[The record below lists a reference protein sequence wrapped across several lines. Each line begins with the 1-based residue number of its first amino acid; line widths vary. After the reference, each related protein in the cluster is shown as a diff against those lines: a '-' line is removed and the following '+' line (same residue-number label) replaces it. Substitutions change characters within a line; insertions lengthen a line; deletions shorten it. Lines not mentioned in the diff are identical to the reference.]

1 MPIYKIQIKE
11 NGEIF
16 GCQKI
21 ESMDDAFWVDGIEVD
36 EAFFQIVSSDLWQA
50 INTYYFD
57 FVSETFIA
65 RPEME
70 ADHSQSEISEQP
82 SIDADS
88 LDSVTFEPLPVP
100 CVVKIDNQEF
110 ILDDPADP
118 VFEFSTPV
126 AGTYI
131 ITAEKFPYKLKSWT
145 VEAA

>member
-1 MPIYKIQIKE
+1 MSIYKIQINE
-11 NGEIF
+11 NGSIF
-16 GCQKI
+16 GYQEI
-21 ESMDDAFWVDGIEVD
+21 EANDDAFWVDGIEV
-36 EAFFQIVSSDLWQA
+36 EQWFYDLVVADLRHA

-57 FVSETFIA
+57 FIAETFVA

-82 SIDADS
+82 SIAADGID
-88 LDSVTFEPLPVP
+88 LVIFEPLPIH

>member
-16 GCQKI
+16 GYQKI
-21 ESMDDAFWVDGIEVD
+21 ESIDDAFWIDGIEVEQEFYD
-36 EAFFQIVSSDLWQA
+36 LVAADLWLA

-57 FVSETFIA
+57 FVTETFIA

-70 ADHSQSEISEQP
+70 ADHSQSEVSEYP

-100 CVVKIDNQEF
+100 CVVKVDDQEF
-110 ILDDPADP
+110 ILDDPNDP
-118 VFEFSTPV
+118 IFEFSTPV

-131 ITAEKFPYKLKSWT
+131 ITAEQFPYKPKSWT
-145 VEAA
+145 VEAV